1 LANHST
7 VVGGSTAKRVLA
19 CPGSVALCATMPP
32 RPSSTFAD
40 KGTLLH
46 DVIVRALEGETDFSG
61 VTYANETFEP
71 EMLTNKIEP
80 ALALLDQVDPNEVME
95 YVTEA
100 PVTFGSYIPGAFGTV
115 DVLGRRDDTA
125 VILDW
130 KFGDGVV
137 VEAEE
142 NEQLM
147 FYAAAAMRT
156 PATKWAFEGT
166 TRIECVIIQPPF
178 IRRWVTTPKI
188 VRSFERKLK
197 KAVAESARQ
206 DARLSIGPHCRWC
219 AAKPVCPQMTGA
231 VERAVKTQLSG
242 LDTQALGTA
251 LQTAEVLQGWIDD
264 LRSLATR
271 MLEGAYKVPGWK
283 LVAKKSNRK
292 WVDEDSAMVQLQ
304 ALGIDPRKIE
314 LISPAQAEK
323 LLKTKLPDGL
333 AVAVS
338 SGNTLAAEADPRP
351 EAVLLGAQLSAALAK
366 LGAL

>member
-1 LANHST
+1 MGHST

-61 VTYANETFEP
+61 VTYAAETFTP
-71 EMLTNKIEP
+71 DMLTNKIEP
-80 ALALLDQVDPNEVME
+80 ALALLDQVDPDKVME

-100 PVTFGSYIPGAFGTV
+100 PVAFGSYIPGAFGTV
-115 DVLGRRDDTA
+115 DLLGRRGDTA

-130 KFGDGVV
+130 KFGDGVIV
-137 VEAEE
+137 GVEN
-142 NEQLM
+142 NEQLL

-156 PATKWAFEGT
+156 PETEWAFENT
-166 TRIECVIIQPPF
+166 NHIECVIIQPPF
-178 IRRWVTTPKI
+178 IRRWVTTHKA

-197 KAVAESARQ
+197 TAVAASAQ
-206 DARLSIGPHCRWC
+206 PDAVLSIGTHCRWC

-242 LDTQALGTA
+242 LDTQALGAA
-251 LQTAEVLQGWIDD
+251 LETAEILQGWIED
-264 LRSLATR
+264 LRSLAVR
-271 MLEGAYKVPGWK
+271 MLEGACKVPGWK
-283 LVAKKSNRK
+283 LVAKKPNRK
-292 WVDEDSAMVQLQ
+292 WINEDVATAELIE
-304 ALGIDPRKIE
+304 LGIEPRKSE

-323 LLKTKLPDGL
+323 LLKKKLPDGL
-333 AVAVS
+333 AIAVS
-338 SGNTLAAEADPRP
+338 SGNTLAAEDDPRP

-366 LGAL
+366 LGAV